1 MPSIVLYYY
10 HGSPWG
16 AKVATYLNL
25 RGIEYTECHQ
35 PIGWPR
41 PDLEALNIRYRR
53 IPLLAIGKDIYYD
66 TSLILAKLETLY
78 PDNRLGATATQPTE
92 QALETLI
99 EKWAAPIFPLAF
111 HLLPTDMPL
120 LKDSALVKDRTE
132 LWGQDFNPAGIEK
145 GRTGSLVEMRENYAF
160 LESLLQDGREWL
172 LNSSNTQKLGLAD
185 LHGIYTYFFFHPL
198 PFLSPLASLPGWK
211 RRIWSQT
218 DRNQP
223 HFYLTG
229 CRTWAHCRRRSF
241 PRRSTRTRTPGLKG
255 TGQPWQ
261 RVETKQLRRPCC
273 RDLKPQA

>member
-1 MPSIVLYYY
+1 MDVLTVGSHHAGHAATRDQPGFVKQAGMHHQQTSQEVTHPPVSRIMPSIVLYYY

-78 PDNRLGATATQPTE
+78 PDNRLGATASQPTE

-172 LNSSNTQKLGLAD
+172 LNSNTQKLGLAD
-185 LHGIYTYFFFHPL
+185 LHGIYAYFFYSL
-198 PFLSPLASLPGWK
+198 PFLSPPCLSLAG
-211 RRIWSQT
+211 
-218 DRNQP
+218 NGG
-223 HFYLTG
+223 F
-229 CRTWAHCRRRSF
+229 
-241 PRRSTRTRTPGLKG
+241 GLKL
-255 TGQPWQ
+255 T
-261 RVETKQLRRPCC
+261 ETSRIST
-273 RDLKPQA
+273 